1 MFAQDKS
8 NEFNKTGHCIH
19 AVSMSNGK
27 RHKQDQ
33 LTNLANW
40 HSFMH
45 MTTMPIGIA
54 AVIRAAA
61 EERGLSMAEL
71 AARTQLSYDSVLRK
85 VRRQNRSISVDEL
98 QAFADALD
106 IPASELVKRTE
117 GKGKRSAL
125 GREATASFIDAT
137 ARDRGDEASGVVL
150 LEARHVDWDG
160 GDAA

>member
-1 MFAQDKS
+1 
-8 NEFNKTGHCIH
+8 
-19 AVSMSNGK
+19 
-27 RHKQDQ
+27 
-33 LTNLANW
+33 
-40 HSFMH
+40 
-45 MTTMPIGIA
+45 
-54 AVIRAAA
+54 
-61 EERGLSMAEL
+61 MAEL

>member
-1 MFAQDKS
+1 
-8 NEFNKTGHCIH
+8 
-19 AVSMSNGK
+19 
-27 RHKQDQ
+27 
-33 LTNLANW
+33 
-40 HSFMH
+40 
-45 MTTMPIGIA
+45 
-54 AVIRAAA
+54 
-61 EERGLSMAEL
+61 MAEL

-125 GREATASFIDAT
+125 GREAAASSIDAT
-137 ARDRGDEASGVVL
+137 ARDRGDEASGVIL
-150 LEARHVDWDG
+150 LEARRVDLDG

>member
-1 MFAQDKS
+1 
-8 NEFNKTGHCIH
+8 
-19 AVSMSNGK
+19 
-27 RHKQDQ
+27 
-33 LTNLANW
+33 
-40 HSFMH
+40 
-45 MTTMPIGIA
+45 
-54 AVIRAAA
+54 
-61 EERGLSMAEL
+61 MAEL

-125 GREATASFIDAT
+125 GREATASSIDAT
-137 ARDRGDEASGVVL
+137 ARDRGDDPDKSDGFAIQDKASGSIIL
-150 LEARHVDWDG
+150 QARHVDWDG

>member
-1 MFAQDKS
+1 
-8 NEFNKTGHCIH
+8 
-19 AVSMSNGK
+19 
-27 RHKQDQ
+27 
-33 LTNLANW
+33 
-40 HSFMH
+40 
-45 MTTMPIGIA
+45 MPIGIA
-54 AVIRAAA
+54 AVIQAEA

-98 QAFADALD
+98 QAFAEALD

-125 GREATASFIDAT
+125 GREATASSIDAT

>member
-1 MFAQDKS
+1 MP
-8 NEFNKTGHCIH
+8 
-19 AVSMSNGK
+19 
-27 RHKQDQ
+27 
-33 LTNLANW
+33 
-40 HSFMH
+40 

-54 AVIRAAA
+54 AVIQAAA

-125 GREATASFIDAT
+125 GREATASSIDAT

-150 LEARHVDWDG
+150 LETRHVDWDG

>member
-1 MFAQDKS
+1 
-8 NEFNKTGHCIH
+8 
-19 AVSMSNGK
+19 
-27 RHKQDQ
+27 
-33 LTNLANW
+33 
-40 HSFMH
+40 
-45 MTTMPIGIA
+45 
-54 AVIRAAA
+54 
-61 EERGLSMAEL
+61 MAEL

-117 GKGKRSAL
+117 GKGKRCAL
-125 GREATASFIDAT
+125 GREATASSIDAT

>member
-1 MFAQDKS
+1 M
-8 NEFNKTGHCIH
+8 
-19 AVSMSNGK
+19 V
-27 RHKQDQ
+27 
-33 LTNLANW
+33 
-40 HSFMH
+40 
-45 MTTMPIGIA
+45 
-54 AVIRAAA
+54 
-61 EERGLSMAEL
+61 EL

-125 GREATASFIDAT
+125 GREATASSIDAT

>member
-1 MFAQDKS
+1 
-8 NEFNKTGHCIH
+8 
-19 AVSMSNGK
+19 
-27 RHKQDQ
+27 
-33 LTNLANW
+33 
-40 HSFMH
+40 
-45 MTTMPIGIA
+45 MPIGIA
-54 AVIRAAA
+54 AVIQAAA

-71 AARTQLSYDSVLRK
+71 ATRTQLSYDSVLRK

-125 GREATASFIDAT
+125 GREAMASSIDAT

>member
-1 MFAQDKS
+1 
-8 NEFNKTGHCIH
+8 
-19 AVSMSNGK
+19 
-27 RHKQDQ
+27 
-33 LTNLANW
+33 
-40 HSFMH
+40 
-45 MTTMPIGIA
+45 
-54 AVIRAAA
+54 
-61 EERGLSMAEL
+61 MAEL

-125 GREATASFIDAT
+125 GREATVSSIDAT